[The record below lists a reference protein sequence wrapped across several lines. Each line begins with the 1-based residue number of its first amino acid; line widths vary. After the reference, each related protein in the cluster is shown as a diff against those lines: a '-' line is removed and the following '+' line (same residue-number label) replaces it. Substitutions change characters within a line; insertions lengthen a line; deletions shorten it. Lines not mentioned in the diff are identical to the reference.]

1 MPNIIL
7 ALLNISW
14 RRKKI
19 FLVDGIVRG
28 KPSTPDVI
36 VALLKAR
43 KARKTQHD
51 FSAIDKKTMMPAGQN
66 RQGRQVILHIIL
78 TLFKVMIPGGWNSH
92 RVANNTQHH
101 PSHGRDAIEVGLNR
115 QTKASNNQ

>member
-1 MPNIIL
+1 MPAGWRHVKERDDYWGDKKLKRKSASQNIIL
-7 ALLNISW
+7 IPLDVPCG
-14 RRKKI
+14 RKKR

-78 TLFKVMIPGGWNSH
+78 TLFKVLHN
-92 RVANNTQHH
+92 
-101 PSHGRDAIEVGLNR
+101 
-115 QTKASNNQ
+115 